1 MKLLIAIPALNEE
14 ESSARIKDRFLD
26 ASAAIVSS
34 SPVSAVEITVV
45 SDGSSDRTVDIAR
58 RYADR
63 IRLVVF
69 PENRGYGA
77 AIKAAWE
84 SSDADL
90 LGFIDAD
97 GTCDPEA
104 FTSLCRALVA
114 EDADIV
120 VGSRLGPRNEM
131 PLVRRIGNLLFAVML
146 TAASSRRVQDVA
158 SGMRV
163 VRRTCL
169 PRLFPLPDRLQFT
182 PAMSAR
188 ALLSR
193 DLRICEVPI
202 PYHERVGRSKLRVVR
217 DGLRF
222 LRVVA
227 EATLLY
233 RPSRPLALLGIAC
246 GLVAS
251 GLMVMPTLYYLH
263 NRSVAEWM
271 IYRFVVSGLMASS
284 ACLLLTSAHLTRK
297 IVSIVLTD
305 GTTEERHPAR
315 GPALA
320 AALFWILPIS
330 MFMVGGALVM
340 PSFLEL
346 VRTGGTYEHW
356 SRFIAMSALFSCALI
371 LVVAKIFDYCM
382 DLLAARVA
390 YLRATGVSM
399 GAVGGTARE
408 EPARDAR
415 Q

>member
-14 ESSARIKDRFLD
+14 ESIARIIERCLD
-26 ASAAIVSS
+26 ARAAIVGG

-45 SDGSSDRTVDIAR
+45 SDGSTDRTVDIAR
-58 RYADR
+58 RYADQV
-63 IRLVVF
+63 RLLVF

-77 AIKAAWE
+77 AIKAAWQ

-90 LGFIDAD
+90 LGFLDAD

-104 FTSLCRALVA
+104 FTSLCRVLVA
-114 EDADIV
+114 EEADIV
-120 VGSRLGPRNEM
+120 VGSRLSARNWM

-146 TAASSRRVQDVA
+146 TAAASRRVHDAA

-169 PRLFPLPDRLQFT
+169 PRLFPLPDRMQFT

-193 DLRICEVPI
+193 DLRICEIPI
-202 PYHERVGRSKLRVVR
+202 PYHERVGRSKLRVVQ

-222 LRVVA
+222 LKVVG
-227 EATLLY
+227 EATFLY

-246 GLVAS
+246 GVVAG
-251 GLMVMPTLYYLH
+251 GLMVTPTLYYLR

-271 IYRFVVSGLMASS
+271 IYRFVVSSLMASS

-305 GTTEERHPAR
+305 GTTRGHPPAR
-315 GPALA
+315 RPALA
-320 AALFWILPIS
+320 PALFWVLPIS
-330 MFMVGGALVM
+330 MFMIGGALVM
-340 PSFLEL
+340 PSFFEL

-390 YLRATGVSM
+390 YLRAT
-399 GAVGGTARE
+399 AVGMA
-408 EPARDAR
+408 ARDVR
-415 Q
+415 P

>member
-14 ESSARIKDRFLD
+14 ESIAHIIERCLD
-26 ASAAIVSS
+26 ARAAIVGG

-45 SDGSSDRTVDIAR
+45 SDGSTDRTVDIAR
-58 RYADR
+58 RYADQV
-63 IRLVVF
+63 RLLVF

-77 AIKAAWE
+77 AIKAAWQ

-90 LGFIDAD
+90 LGFLDAD

-104 FTSLCRALVA
+104 FTSLCRVLVA
-114 EDADIV
+114 EEADIV
-120 VGSRLGPRNEM
+120 VGSRLSAGNWM

-146 TAASSRRVQDVA
+146 TAAASRRVHDAA

-169 PRLFPLPDRLQFT
+169 PRLFPLPDRMQFT

-202 PYHERVGRSKLRVVR
+202 PYHERVGRSKLRVVQ

-222 LRVVA
+222 LKVVG
-227 EATLLY
+227 EATFLY

-246 GLVAS
+246 GIVAG

-271 IYRFVVSGLMASS
+271 IYRFVVSSLMASS

-305 GTTEERHPAR
+305 GTTRGDLPAR
-315 GPALA
+315 RPAFA
-320 AALFWILPIS
+320 PALFWALPIS
-330 MFMVGGALVM
+330 MFMIGGALVM
-340 PSFLEL
+340 PSFFEL

-390 YLRATGVSM
+390 YLRAT
-399 GAVGGTARE
+399 AVGMGG
-408 EPARDAR
+408 RDVR
-415 Q
+415 P

>member
-14 ESSARIKDRFLD
+14 ESIARIIERCLD
-26 ASAAIVSS
+26 ARAAIVGG

-45 SDGSSDRTVDIAR
+45 SDGSTDRTVDIAR
-58 RYADR
+58 RYADHV
-63 IRLVVF
+63 RLLVF

-77 AIKAAWE
+77 AIKAAWQ

-90 LGFIDAD
+90 LGFLDAD

-104 FTSLCRALVA
+104 FTSLCRVLVA
-114 EDADIV
+114 EEADIV
-120 VGSRLGPRNEM
+120 VGSRLSARNWM

-146 TAASSRRVQDVA
+146 TAAASRRVHDAA

-169 PRLFPLPDRLQFT
+169 PRLLPLPDRMQFT
-182 PAMSAR
+182 VAMSAR
-188 ALLSR
+188 ALLGR

-202 PYHERVGRSKLRVVR
+202 PYHERVGRSKLRVVQ

-222 LRVVA
+222 LKVVG
-227 EATLLY
+227 EATFLY
-233 RPSRPLALLGIAC
+233 RPSRPLALVGIAC
-246 GLVAS
+246 GVVAG
-251 GLMVMPTLYYLH
+251 GLMVTPTLYYLR

-271 IYRFVVSGLMASS
+271 IYRFVVSSLMASS

-305 GTTEERHPAR
+305 GTTRGHPPAR
-315 GPALA
+315 RPALGPAL
-320 AALFWILPIS
+320 FWVLPIS
-330 MFMVGGALVM
+330 MFMIGGALVM
-340 PSFLEL
+340 PSFFEL
-346 VRTGGTYEHW
+346 VDTGGTHEHW

-390 YLRATGVSM
+390 YLRAT
-399 GAVGGTARE
+399 AVGMAS
-408 EPARDAR
+408 RDVR
-415 Q
+415 P

>member
-14 ESSARIKDRFLD
+14 ESIARIIERCLD
-26 ASAAIVSS
+26 ARAAIVGG
-34 SPVSAVEITVV
+34 SPVSAVDITVV
-45 SDGSSDRTVDIAR
+45 SDGSTDRTVDIAR
-58 RYADR
+58 RYTDHV
-63 IRLVVF
+63 RLIVF

-104 FTSLCRALVA
+104 FTSLCRTLID

-120 VGSRLGPRNEM
+120 VGSRLSARNEM
-131 PLVRRIGNLLFAVML
+131 PLVRRIGNLLFVVML
-146 TAASSRRVQDVA
+146 TAAASRLVHDVA

-163 VRRTCL
+163 VRRACL

-188 ALLSR
+188 ALLSS
-193 DLRICEVPI
+193 DLRICEVPS
-202 PYHERVGRSKLRVVR
+202 PYHERVGRSKLRVVQ

-222 LRVVA
+222 LKVVG
-227 EATLLY
+227 EATFLY
-233 RPSRPLALLGIAC
+233 RPSRPLALLGVAC
-246 GLVAS
+246 GLVAG
-251 GLMVMPTLYYLH
+251 GLMVMPTMYYLH

-305 GTTEERHPAR
+305 GTTTPGHHAGRR
-315 GPALA
+315 RALA
-320 AALFWILPIS
+320 RALFWLLPIS
-330 MFMVGGALVM
+330 MFIIGGALVM
-340 PSFLEL
+340 PSLLEL

-390 YLRATGVSM
+390 YLRAT
-399 GAVGGTARE
+399 AVGVAAPDVR
-408 EPARDAR
+408 P
-415 Q
+415 